1 MELLGDVGGC
11 RGINV
16 VVKRGRCY
24 IISKYLQ
31 RAGLAMSLPLIDGMD
46 DERTNVYARTTLR

>member
-1 MELLGDVGGC
+1 MEFLVDVGGC

-24 IISKYLQ
+24 IIFKYL
-31 RAGLAMSLPLIDGMD
+31 RHAPLTVSMPLIDGMD
-46 DERTNVYARTTLR
+46 DE